1 MRRAAGVYNGAPR
14 WRDAPSRHVQPKR
27 GARGVQRAVLHGERA
42 RGARAERRAA
52 WRAREDGAHRIGRVV
67 SGFLDAGGALQC
79 VMELDESTVEGA
91 IAGGFVRDGVAADL
105 SLGYSVDVQHTN
117 DRLKAGAKRMLEI
130 SIVRKGARQGCHIH
144 AYQPDDAAVVYKAR
158 AADRADG
165 TWDCFEL

>member
-1 MRRAAGVYNGAPR
+1 M
-14 WRDAPSRHVQPKR
+14 
-27 GARGVQRAVLHGERA
+27 
-42 RGARAERRAA
+42 
-52 WRAREDGAHRIGRVV
+52 